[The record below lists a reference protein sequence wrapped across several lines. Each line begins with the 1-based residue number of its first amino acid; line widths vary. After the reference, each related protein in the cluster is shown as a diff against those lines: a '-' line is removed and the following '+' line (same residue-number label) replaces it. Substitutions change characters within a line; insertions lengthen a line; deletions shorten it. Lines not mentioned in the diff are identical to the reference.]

1 MLFAVLTH
9 RRLFKKGQQGIP
21 QVVNAAPAA
30 VYTSGLGVAGK
41 NALRCMSP
49 AYTPLGA
56 FNIHSD
62 IARDPGTPNENGHFQ
77 MFLGSTSCKEEAT
90 VGEDNIAVP
99 EEALEQV
106 QGLGL
111 RVHQSGT

>member
-1 MLFAVLTH
+1 MPLL
-9 RRLFKKGQQGIP
+9 RI
-21 QVVNAAPAA
+21 
-30 VYTSGLGVAGK
+30 GVA
-41 NALRCMSP
+41 ARMLRCMSP
-49 AYTPLGA
+49 AYTPSGA

-90 VGEDNIAVP
+90 VAEDNIVVP

-111 RVHQSGT
+111 RVHQSGTESYDSICRKRQGVRRGVSGFLSKFS